1 MLLDGQKQDMSCS
14 DVFHVMDVALFVA
27 GFAAISPMMIHQ
39 IKGMTLVIMMKKDEF
54 IDLKIYKIWG
64 EQIKT
69 FHVDLCP
76 DVFHDHVLKMFA
88 WILDEVILRTWC
100 RRWCQTLSLD
110 NTGHQ
115 ATRKR
120 KHDQKGHKPGSSRP
134 RRGVKTHLEE
144 CTTRY
149 LGFKCFLF
157 SVYRVYPEVKDGRGT
172 LDLVCAFAVLFG
184 VLEAW
189 KCFADSWSSLVVFS
203 LKRTCFGR
211 FSGSCAFG
219 EFVKEFHREDFA
231 NLLVWLKLGQ

>member
-1 MLLDGQKQDMSCS
+1 MFGLKCRWMDRSRTCHVQMFFMSWMLLCLLQ
-14 DVFHVMDVALFVA
+14 V
-27 GFAAISPMMIHQ
+27 FAAISPMMIHQ
-39 IKGMTLVIMMKKDEF
+39 IKRDDFGHHDEKDEF
-54 IDLKIYKIWG
+54 IHLKIYKIWG

-76 DVFHDHVLKMFA
+76 DVIHDHVLKMFVG
-88 WILDEVILRTWC
+88 ILNEVVLRTWC

-120 KHDQKGHKPGSSRP
+120 EHDQKGHKPGSSRP

-157 SVYRVYPEVKDGRGT
+157 PCT
-172 LDLVCAFAVLFG
+172 
-184 VLEAW
+184 
-189 KCFADSWSSLVVFS
+189 
-203 LKRTCFGR
+203 
-211 FSGSCAFG
+211 
-219 EFVKEFHREDFA
+219 EFIQK
-231 NLLVWLKLGQ
+231 